1 MILAIKRLFVI
12 LYFAWKFRVVI
23 WNLLCDMGGIRN
35 NCESFS
41 RACDSGSSGATLAK
55 QALSNLL
62 NLDTCASF
70 VITTE
75 TVKDDEALK
84 RLRGLVDGKYLF
96 NIAWK
101 IFMGDWNVN
110 VNQSRWSSF
119 VDNIKKKLPFVD
131 KTKAVK
137 CLASNDQTE
146 KELSEQNEVDVAELV
161 GIFYLFSVLAPKL
174 KSLSI

>member
-23 WNLLCDMGGIRN
+23 WNLLCDMGSIRN

-41 RACDSGSSGATLAK
+41 RACDSGSSGVILAK
-55 QALSNLL
+55 QSLSNIL
-62 NLDTCASF
+62 NLKTCASF

-84 RLRGLVDGKYLF
+84 RLRGLIDGKYLF

-137 CLASNDQTE
+137 CLASNDQRE
-146 KELSEQNEVDVAELV
+146 KELSEQNEIDVTEIV
-161 GIFYLFSVLAPKL
+161 GILYFMSVLAPKL
-174 KSLSI
+174 KQLRL